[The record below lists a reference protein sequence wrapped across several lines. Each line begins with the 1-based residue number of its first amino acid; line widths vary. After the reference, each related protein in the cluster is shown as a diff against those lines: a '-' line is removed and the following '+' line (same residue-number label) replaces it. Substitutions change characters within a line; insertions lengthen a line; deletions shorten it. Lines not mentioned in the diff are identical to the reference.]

1 MQGYIVKIIPT
12 KSEDLILK
20 ILTPKSLRSFYR
32 FYGARHSTI
41 ALGRKIDFDEVFSP
55 HFLPQA
61 RNILHLFYQWEK
73 EYERVYAWQNFVR
86 LLERHLS
93 EVEEVEEFYFNLLE
107 KSALHLER
115 QNPLRALLE
124 SYVGLLAY
132 EGRLLRQEQDRC
144 FLCDG
149 VLDSHIVLAQSFLFA
164 HPHCVSGAPMQ
175 KQAILEFL
183 HTQKSLNLD
192 DSDVEKLWKVL
203 CLGF

>member
-12 KSEDLILK
+12 KNEDLILR

-61 RNILHLFYQWEK
+61 RNILHLFFKWEK
-73 EYERVYAWQNFVR
+73 EYERVYAWQKFVS

-93 EVEEVEEFYFNLLE
+93 EVEEIEEFYFNMLE
-107 KSALHLER
+107 KSALRLER
-115 QNPLRALLE
+115 QNPLRTLIE

-144 FLCDG
+144 FLCDER
-149 VLDSHIVLAQSFLFA
+149 LDSQIVLAQSFLFS
-164 HPHCVSGAPMQ
+164 HPHCANGTLMQ
-175 KQAILEFL
+175 KEIVLEFL
-183 HTQKSLNLD
+183 HTQKSLHLD
-192 DSDVEKLWKVL
+192 DSEVEKLWKVL
-203 CLGF
+203 CMGF

>member
-1 MQGYIVKIIPT
+1 MQGYILKIIPT
-12 KSEDLILK
+12 KNEDLILR

-41 ALGRKIDFDEVFSP
+41 ALGRKIDFDEVFVP

-61 RNILHLFYQWEK
+61 RNILHLFYVWEK
-73 EYERVYAWQNFVR
+73 DYERVYAWQKFVG

-93 EVEEVEEFYFNLLE
+93 EVEEVEEFYFNLLQ
-107 KSALHLER
+107 KSTLHLER
-115 QNPLRALLE
+115 QNALRVLIE
-124 SYVGLLAY
+124 SYVALLAY

-149 VLDSHIVLAQSFLFA
+149 VLDSHIAIAQSFLFA
-164 HPHCVSGAPMQ
+164 HPHCVNGATMQ
-175 KQAILEFL
+175 KNLALEFL
-183 HTQKSLNLD
+183 RTQKSLHLEE
-192 DSDVEKLWKVL
+192 SEVEKLWKVL

>member
-1 MQGYIVKIIPT
+1 MQGYILKIIPT
-12 KSEDLILK
+12 KNEDLILR

-41 ALGRKIDFDEVFSP
+41 ALGRKIDFDEVFVP

-61 RNILHLFYQWEK
+61 RNILHLFYAWER
-73 EYERVYAWQNFVR
+73 EYERVYAWQKFVS

-93 EVEEVEEFYFNLLE
+93 EVEEIEEFYFNLLQ

-115 QNPLRALLE
+115 QNVLRVLIE
-124 SYVGLLAY
+124 SYVELLAY
-132 EGRLLRQEQDRC
+132 DGRLLRQEQDRC

-149 VLDSHIVLAQSFLFA
+149 ALDSHIVLAQSFLFA
-164 HPHCVSGAPMQ
+164 HPYCANGTAMQ
-175 KQAILEFL
+175 KDIVLEFL
-183 HTQKSLNLD
+183 HTQKSLHLEE
-192 DSDVEKLWKVL
+192 SEVEKLWKVL